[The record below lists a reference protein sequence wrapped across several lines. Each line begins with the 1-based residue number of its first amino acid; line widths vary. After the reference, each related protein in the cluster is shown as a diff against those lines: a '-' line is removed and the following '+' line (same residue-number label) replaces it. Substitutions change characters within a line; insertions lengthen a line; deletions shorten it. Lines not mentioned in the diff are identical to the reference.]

1 MRILITGGSGFIG
14 RYLTRSAAERGHDVV
29 ATYLHSAE
37 LSARDLPKDGIRW
50 ERLDIQDPDAV
61 TRLVR
66 QVAAD
71 GVFHLAAQA
80 YAKKAW
86 ADPAD
91 TFRTNVLGTIY
102 LYEALRHTRPSAGV
116 LISAS
121 GAAYGVP
128 KQLPI
133 SEDSALNATN
143 PYGVSKACQDMLSLQ
158 YSLNFDLRI
167 LRARLFGT
175 TGPGKTGDAMN
186 DFARQVA
193 RIERSG
199 KSGSVKVGN
208 LTTRRDVSD
217 VRDAVRALWR
227 IFEAGDPQVPVNVA
241 AGQSFSIRDIAEQ
254 LVRRAKVPIELVE
267 EASLKRPTDEP
278 DNRADVARLRALG
291 VAPEYPLERTI
302 ADALDFWRATPD

>member
-14 RYLTRSAAERGHDVV
+14 RYLIRASLERGHEVV
-29 ATYLHSAE
+29 ATYLRDGE
-37 LSARDLPKDGIRW
+37 LSVPGVPRERVRW
-50 ERLDIQDPDAV
+50 EPLSMQDREGIERLIRAERADA
-61 TRLVR
+61 
-66 QVAAD
+66 
-71 GVFHLAAQA
+71 VFHLAAQA
-80 YAKKAW
+80 YAQAAW

-102 LYEALRHTRPSAGV
+102 LYEALRETRPERGV
-116 LISAS
+116 LVAAS

-128 KQLPI
+128 TRFPI

-193 RIERSG
+193 DLERKG
-199 KSGSVKVGN
+199 KSGRVKVGN
-208 LTTRRDVSD
+208 LDTLRDISD
-217 VRDAVRALWR
+217 VRDAIRALWR
-227 IFEAGDPQVPVNVA
+227 IFDVGNPRQPVNVA
-241 AGQSFSIRDIAEQ
+241 AGKSFSIRDVATT
-254 LVRRAKVPIELVE
+254 LVRLARVPIELVPE
-267 EASLKRPTDEP
+267 PSLVRPTDEA
-278 DNRADVARLRALG
+278 DNRADVARLTALG
-291 VAPEYPLERTI
+291 HVPEYPLERTI
-302 ADALDFWRATPD
+302 SDALDFWREALD